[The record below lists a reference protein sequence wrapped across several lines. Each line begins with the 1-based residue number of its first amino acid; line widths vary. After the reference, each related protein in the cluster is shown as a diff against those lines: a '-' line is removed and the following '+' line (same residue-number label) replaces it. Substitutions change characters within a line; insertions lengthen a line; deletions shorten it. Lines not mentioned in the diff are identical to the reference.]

1 MIKGALFDMDGTLTS
16 TIQYWKEI
24 IPNYIRSFGYEVDES
39 VVGSKIHA
47 MSMKDS
53 AAFVCDYYHLNVTPD
68 EVLKSWSNAAK
79 NIYTDIAVLKEGAYD
94 FVMRLHDAGVPMVLV
109 TNNEKALADVLLSRT
124 GIRHCF
130 KDLYCGFDLGLG
142 KTEPTLIE
150 LARKALGTEAGD
162 TWMFEDSLGPIVT
175 AKDIGIHTVA
185 MLDHEHDAEEVAA
198 IRKEAEV
205 VCNDYTEADAWL
217 DTMTAQ

>member
-24 IPNYIRSFGYEVDES
+24 IPDYIRSFGFDVDDS

-53 AAFVCDYYHLNVTPD
+53 AAFVCDYYHLDVTPD
-68 EVLKSWSNAAK
+68 EVLNSWRNAADS
-79 NIYTDIAVLKEGAYD
+79 IYTEIAVLKEGAYD
-94 FVMRLHDAGVPMVLV
+94 FVMRLYDAGVPMVLV
-109 TNNEKALADVLLSRT
+109 TNNEQALADALLSRT

-130 KDLYCGFDLGLG
+130 KALYCGFNLGLG

-150 LARKALGTEAGD
+150 LARKALGTDASD

-175 AKDIGIHTVA
+175 AKGIGIHTVA
-185 MLDHEHDAEEVAA
+185 MLDHEHELEEVQA
-198 IRKEAEV
+198 IQKEAEV
-205 VCNDYTEADAWL
+205 VCNNYKEAHAWL
-217 DTMTAQ
+217 DNLMK

>member
-24 IPNYIRSFGYEVDES
+24 IPNYIRSFGFEVDES

-53 AAFVCDYYHLNVTPD
+53 ATFVCDYYHLDVTPD
-68 EVLKSWSNAAK
+68 DVLNSWREAADS
-79 NIYTDIAVLKEGAYD
+79 IYTDIAVLKEGAYE
-94 FVMRLHDAGVPMVLV
+94 FVMRLHEAGVPMVLV
-109 TNNEKALADVLLSRT
+109 TNNEKALADALLTRT

-130 KDLYCGFDLGLG
+130 KDLYCGFNLGLG

-150 LARKALGTEAGD
+150 MARKALGTEAAD
-162 TWMFEDSLGPIVT
+162 TWMFEDSLGPITT
-175 AKDIGIHTVA
+175 ANSIGIHTVA
-185 MLDHEHDAEEVAA
+185 MLDHEHDAEEVTA

-205 VCNDYTEADAWL
+205 VCNNYQEADAWL
-217 DTMTAQ
+217 NQIMSK

>member
-24 IPNYIRSFGYEVDES
+24 IPNYIRSFGYNVDES

-53 AAFVCDYYHLNVTPD
+53 AAFVCDYYHLDVTPD
-68 EVLKSWSNAAK
+68 DVLNSWSNAAK
-79 NIYTDIAVLKEGAYD
+79 NIYTDIAELKEGAYD
-94 FVMRLHDAGVPMVLV
+94 FVMRLHEAGVPMVLV
-109 TNNEKALADVLLSRT
+109 TNNEKALADALLTRT

-130 KDLYCGFDLGLG
+130 KALYCGFDLGLG

-150 LARKALGTEAGD
+150 LARKALGTAASD
-162 TWMFEDSLGPIVT
+162 TWMFEDSFGPIAT
-175 AKDIGIHTVA
+175 AKGIGIHTVA

-205 VCNDYTEADAWL
+205 ICNDYSDADAWL
-217 DTMTAQ
+217 DKMMAQ

>member
-1 MIKGALFDMDGTLTS
+1 MIKGALFDMDGTLAS

-24 IPNYIRSFGYEVDES
+24 IPNYIRSFGYDVDES

-53 AAFVCDYYHLNVTPD
+53 ATFVCEYYHLDVTPD
-68 EVLKSWSNAAK
+68 DVLKSWSAAA
-79 NIYTDIAVLKEGAYD
+79 NRIYTDVAVLKEGAYD
-94 FVMRLHDAGVPMVLV
+94 FVMRLYDAGIPMVLV
-109 TNNEKALADVLLSRT
+109 TNNEKALADALLTRT

-150 LARKALGTEAGD
+150 LARKALGTAADD
-162 TWMFEDSLGPIVT
+162 TWMFEDSLGPIAT
-175 AKDIGIHTVA
+175 ANRIGIHTIA
-185 MLDHEHDAEEVAA
+185 MLDHEHDADEVAA
-198 IRKEAEV
+198 ICKEAEM
-205 VCNDYTEADAWL
+205 VCNNYDDANTWY
-217 DTMTAQ
+217 DNMIAQ

>member
-24 IPNYIRSFGYEVDES
+24 IPNYIRAFGYEVDES

-53 AAFVCDYYHLNVTPD
+53 AAFVRDFYKLDVSTD
-68 EVLKSWSNAAK
+68 DVLKSWHEASNS
-79 NIYTDIAVLKEGAYD
+79 IYTDIAVLKEGAYD
-94 FVMRLHDAGVPMVLV
+94 FVMRLHDAGIPMVLV
-109 TNNEKALADVLLSRT
+109 TNNEKSLADALLTRT

-130 KDLYCGFDLGLG
+130 KDLYCGFNLGLG

-150 LARKALGTEAGD
+150 LARKALGTEAAD

-175 AKDIGIHTVA
+175 AKGIGIHTVA
-185 MLDHEHDAEEVAA
+185 MLDHEHEAEEVAA
-198 IRKEAEV
+198 IRNEAEI
-205 VCNDYTEADAWL
+205 VCCDYKEADAWL
-217 DTMTAQ
+217 SQMFTM